1 MQYRKYGNTGFESS
15 LLGLG
20 CMRLPRIVGESP
32 DSAPVDREKAYE
44 LICYAAQNGINY
56 FDTAFTYHGG
66 TSEEILGEALEGELR
81 KNVKVVTKQPFAVMK
96 TQADIRKNL
105 ESTLKKLRTDYLDVY
120 LIHNIG
126 DGSWNEIRDR
136 KIYDEYVKLKEE
148 GIIKNIGFSFHG
160 TYNVFKDVLAT
171 YDWDMCQVQQNML
184 DTAFEATEQ
193 AIFDAGKKGCAMV
206 IMEPLKGGGLA
217 GGPKSVLDIYES
229 SGFSRKP
236 VEWAFRHLVN
246 YPQVS
251 TILSGMT
258 TMEQLKENIAM
269 FSQADMVA
277 NCLSDKEKDII
288 TKAIAAY
295 KAVVTIQC
303 TGCEYCL
310 PCPNGVNIPGVF
322 SRYNDGMMFENF
334 DQPQRSYM
342 LLNRLGKDVGKCI
355 ECGVCEAKCP
365 QHIDIIEKLKMAHES
380 LKGWVE

>member
-1 MQYRKYGNTGFESS
+1 MQYRKYGKTGFESS

-44 LICYAAQNGINY
+44 LIRYAANNGINY

-66 TSEEILGEALEGELR
+66 TSEEILGEALDGGLR
-81 KNVKVVTKQPFAVMK
+81 KNVKVITKQPLAVMK

-126 DGSWNEIRDR
+126 DASWDEIHER
-136 KIYDEYVKLKEE
+136 KIYDEYVKFKEE
-148 GIIKNIGFSFHG
+148 GLIKHIGFSFHG
-160 TYNVFKDVLAT
+160 KYNTFKNILGT

-184 DTAFEATEQ
+184 DVNYEATEQ
-193 AIFDAGKKGCAMV
+193 AILDAGEKGCAMV
-206 IMEPLKGGGLA
+206 IMEPLRGGGLV
-217 GGPKSVLDIYES
+217 GGPKSVMDIYES
-229 SGFSRKP
+229 SGINRKP
-236 VEWAFRHLVN
+236 VEWAFRHLVD

-269 FSQADMVA
+269 FSQADMVP
-277 NCLSDKEKDII
+277 NCLSAKEKDII
-288 TKAIAAY
+288 VQARNAY
-295 KAVVTIQC
+295 QSIVTIPC

-322 SRYNDGMMFENF
+322 SRYNEGMMFENF
-334 DQPQRSYM
+334 EQPQRAYM
-342 LLNRLGKDVGKCI
+342 LMSRLGKGVDKCV
-355 ECGVCEAKCP
+355 ECGACEPQCP
-365 QHIDIIEKLKMAHES
+365 QHIQIMEQLKLAHES
-380 LKGWVE
+380 LKGWLE